1 MTIAVQCRGLSAGW
15 AGQQLIENI
24 DLDVQFTELNQC
36 LPIVGRTGVGKSTL
50 LYILSG
56 MAIPAAGRLNWV
68 LPSRENQTLSWQNL
82 SWSSDNFES
91 AAQPRPR
98 SFGFLLQDAAMV
110 PCFTVEENLR
120 HSMNLRGVPGSR
132 EQTRARIRAAV
143 TAMLIDGEDVDRL
156 LHVYPGQLSGGQ
168 RQRVGLAAAT
178 VHDPAVLFADEPTAS
193 LDDETGLQI
202 LKRIRQWLDDAP
214 SPGER
219 SFIFV
224 THRLD
229 IIKSGL
235 GAPRLLR
242 LRKRPSPAR
251 ALLDFEWECSPE

>member
-1 MTIAVQCRGLSAGW
+1 
-15 AGQQLIENI
+15 
-24 DLDVQFTELNQC
+24 
-36 LPIVGRTGVGKSTL
+36 
-50 LYILSG
+50 

-82 SWSSDNFES
+82 FLVQRYFKS

-202 LKRIRQWLDDAP
+202 LKRIRQGWTMLRRRASARSYS
-214 SPGER
+214 SPIGSILSSR
-219 SFIFV
+219 DWA
-224 THRLD
+224 RLD
-229 IIKSGL
+229 Y
-235 GAPRLLR
+235 LR

-251 ALLDFEWECSPE
+251 ALLDFEWECSPG